1 MVTNISYYFSDL
13 SKFPFKDF
21 FDGMEHP
28 WEPLFKVKSF
38 LNELLVK
45 PDLKVLKS
53 KPLGTIDL
61 YGNYFID
68 EGSVIYNGVTIIG
81 PVYIGKNVEI
91 MPGAIIR
98 PNTIIGDNCV
108 LGHCA
113 EVKHCVVLNGAKIQS
128 TSFAGDCVIGASARI
143 GSGAITANRK
153 FDQSIVTIKFEK
165 EKISL
170 GTDYFGCVLGDNS
183 RLGANAVTQPG
194 THIGRH
200 TWIYPATNVRGF
212 IPSQKRVYQ
221 ERPLTM
227 EENEIHNLKP

>member
-1 MVTNISYYFSDL
+1 MVTDIGYYFSDL
-13 SKFPFKDF
+13 SKFPFEGF
-21 FDGMEHP
+21 FDGMKYP

-45 PDLKVLKS
+45 PDVKEMKS
-53 KPLGTIDL
+53 KPLGAIDL

-68 EGSVIYNGVTIIG
+68 EGCTIYNGVTIIG

-153 FDQSIVTIKFEK
+153 FDQSNVTVKTDSGK
-165 EKISL
+165 LDL

-183 RLGANAVTQPG
+183 RLGANSVTQPG

-200 TWIYPATNVRGF
+200 TWVYPATNVRGF

-227 EENEIHNLKP
+227 EENEVHNLKP